1 MIRLASEEL
10 ACRPG
15 TSLCPDCPMT
25 SVDALAHMIPPQAN
39 VCAFRSLAVRA
50 RAPLPSRWFR
60 EYGLGIVRRGIVL
73 RQRLDSH
80 GHAIAVDA
88 VGPGGLVSLSMAVG
102 GGEDSSVG
110 GYAVN
115 DVILCACPTEPMQG
129 LMATHPQTPR
139 DVVRLQAQALDRM
152 ERLVD
157 ARGRMTVV
165 ERVAATLLAL
175 VDSLSPFRRTEVIL
189 VGSSTDRPRGPR
201 FGASRDRV
209 PGATRARASRPH
221 RSGRRWYPY
230 RRSPA
235 PRSRSDREPRRGRLT
250 KIKPTNRQLPQTDRV
265 ESRIDST
272 PSACRFYRKIHG
284 V

>member
-1 MIRLASEEL
+1 MIRLSSEEL

-39 VCAFRSLAVRA
+39 ACAFRSLAVRA

-80 GHAIAVDA
+80 GRAIAVDA

-102 GGEDSSVG
+102 GGEDSSDG

-129 LMATHPQTPR
+129 SMATHPQTPR
-139 DVVRLQAQALDRM
+139 DVVRLQSQALDRM

-175 VDSLSPFRRTEVIL
+175 VDSLSPFRRTEVISSDLQQTDLAAL
-189 VGSSTDRPRGPR
+189 VSARQET
-201 FGASRDRV
+201 V
-209 PGATRARASRPH
+209 CRALRAL
-221 RSGRRWYPY
+221 
-230 RRSPA
+230 
-235 PRSRSDREPRRGRLT
+235 ERRGLIARDGDGIRIADRQRLEA
-250 KIKPTNRQLPQTDRV
+250 V
-265 ESRIDST
+265 
-272 PSACRFYRKIHG
+272 
-284 V
+284 